1 MKKLNLTYNK
11 IMRKMINYD
20 KVTKENIN
28 KHSLIGR
35 EILIIHAEY

>member
-1 MKKLNLTYNK
+1 
-11 IMRKMINYD
+11 MINYD